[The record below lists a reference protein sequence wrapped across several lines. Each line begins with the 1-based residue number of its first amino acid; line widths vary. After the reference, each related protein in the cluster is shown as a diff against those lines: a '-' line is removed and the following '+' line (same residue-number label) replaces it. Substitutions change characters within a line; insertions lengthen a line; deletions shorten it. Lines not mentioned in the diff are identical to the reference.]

1 MSTRR
6 EVTAKIAKVLFD
18 EQEITSKVSEYY
30 GSNTFSDEV
39 MKRRFSTSLFS
50 AFKKWQN
57 GEEQVSAQQASEIAN
72 VMKEWALEIGATS
85 YTHWFQ
91 PMTGLTAEK
100 HDSFISINGESQIIE
115 RFSGSNLIVSEPDAS
130 SFPSGGLRSTF
141 EARGYTAWDPS
152 SPAFIREVEMGKTLC
167 IPSVFVSYNGEAL
180 DKKLPL
186 LRSDMALERAAKN
199 LLSYFREE
207 PVELVN
213 STCGA
218 EQEFFL
224 IDEGYYR
231 LRPDLQLAGRTL
243 LGAPSPKGQ
252 QLADQYFGSIKDR
265 VLNYM
270 NDIQR
275 EGYKL
280 GIPLTTRHNEV
291 APHQFEFAPI
301 FERSSLAADHN
312 QLLMDI
318 LQKVARK
325 HGMVCLLHEK
335 PFAGINGSGKHVNW
349 SLTDDRGANLLNP
362 GETPHENWQFLAIL
376 TSIIYG
382 VHKHS
387 DLLRASIVNAGN
399 EHRLGAN
406 EAPPAIMS
414 IFLGTQ
420 LTEIIEALIAG
431 KKIDKKGANLLETG
445 LAHLPDFIQDHTD
458 RNRTSPFAFTGAKFE
473 FRAGG
478 SSINISTPVTV
489 INTIVADAFDVLVE
503 KIEDAG
509 INNENIDSKISKVLK
524 EMLTESKSILF
535 EGNNY
540 SDEWLEEA
548 EKRGLTNVPATADS
562 LKAFLSESTIELFD
576 RQSVFS
582 KTELEARYNI
592 WLELYNKILEIE
604 AYTLSEIV
612 QTQVLPGAYEFQIDI
627 GNSLDVLKE
636 MDDDDSIPLPIHAV
650 DDRKEMF
657 AKLTEDIYLVRK
669 HLHKLDDMLKI
680 IEHKDDEDK
689 ADYLYND
696 LKPHI
701 EQIRKHVDHLENTMP
716 DDLWKLPKYRE
727 MLFNL

>member
-6 EVTAKIAKVLFD
+6 EVTAKISTALFG
-18 EQEITSKVSEYY
+18 EQEDNQRVSSYY
-30 GSNTFSDEV
+30 GENTFSEEV
-39 MKRRFSTSLFS
+39 MRKRLPTSLFN
-50 AFKKWQN
+50 AFKNWQS
-57 GEEQVSAQQASEIAN
+57 GDDQISKSEAN
-72 VMKEWALEIGATS
+72 QLSDAMKEWALEQGATS
-85 YTHWFQ
+85 FTHWFQ

-100 HDSFISINGESQIIE
+100 HDSFIDVNGDSQIIE

-152 SPAFIREVEMGKTLC
+152 SPAFIREIDLGKTLC

-186 LRSDMALERAAKN
+186 LRSEMAIDRAAKSLIN
-199 LLSYFREE
+199 FFQEDKCEY
-207 PVELVN
+207 VI

-231 LRPDLQLAGRTL
+231 LRPDLQLTNRTL

-252 QLADQYFGSIKDR
+252 QLDDQYFGSIKDR
-265 VLNYM
+265 ALNYM
-270 NDIQR
+270 NDV
-275 EGYKL
+275 EKEAYKL
-280 GIPLTTRHNEV
+280 GIPLKTRHNEV
-291 APHQFEFAPI
+291 APHQYEFAPI
-301 FERSSLAADHN
+301 FEKSSIAADHN

-318 LQKVARK
+318 LQKVAKK
-325 HGMVCLLHEK
+325 HGLICLLHEK
-335 PFAGINGSGKHVNW
+335 PFDGINGSGKHINW
-349 SLTDDRGANLLNP
+349 SLSDDKNRNLLNP
-362 GETPHENWQFLAIL
+362 GDAPEENWLFLSVL

-382 VHKHS
+382 VNRHS
-387 DLLRASIVNAGN
+387 DLLRASIASAGN

-414 IFLGTQ
+414 IFLGRQ
-420 LTEIIEALIAG
+420 LSSIIDSIISGEKLEI
-431 KKIDKKGANLLETG
+431 KDVETIKMG
-445 LAHLPDFIQDHTD
+445 LAHLPNLIQDQTD

-478 SSINISTPVTV
+478 SSANISTPVTV
-489 INTIVADAFDVLVE
+489 LNTIVADALDMIVKLFNDSGVNS
-503 KIEDAG
+503 
-509 INNENIDSKISKVLK
+509 NNYDQKVGTILQSILK
-524 EMLTESKSILF
+524 ENSSVLF

-548 EKRGLTNVPATADS
+548 EKRGLSNTPATADA
-562 LKAFLSESTIELFD
+562 LKAFISPETIELFD
-576 RQSVFS
+576 RQSVMS
-582 KTELEARYNI
+582 SDELTARYNI

-604 AYTLSEIV
+604 AYTISEIV
-612 QTQVLPGAYEFQIDI
+612 QTQVLPSAYEFQIDI

-650 DDRKEMF
+650 DDRKQMF
-657 AKLTEDIYLVRK
+657 ATLTEDIYVVRK
-669 HLHKLDDMLKI
+669 HLHKLEDMLKI
-680 IEHKDDEDK
+680 ISLKDEQDK

-701 EQIRKHVDHLENTMP
+701 EQIRKHVDNLEVSMP
-716 DDLWKLPKYRE
+716 DELWKLPKYRE
-727 MLFNL
+727 MLFNM